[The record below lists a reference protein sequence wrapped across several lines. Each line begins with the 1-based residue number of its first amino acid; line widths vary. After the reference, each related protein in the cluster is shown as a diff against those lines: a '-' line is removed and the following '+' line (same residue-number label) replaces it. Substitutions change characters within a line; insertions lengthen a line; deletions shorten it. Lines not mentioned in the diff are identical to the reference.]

1 MANIVIEILGQLH
14 EGPPDTAAG
23 RRSMTLPASVVPE
36 LRGHVMRF
44 AGPVYVFPAPE
55 GGPLHA

>member
-1 MANIVIEILGQLH
+1 
-14 EGPPDTAAG
+14 
-23 RRSMTLPASVVPE
+23 MTLPASVVPE